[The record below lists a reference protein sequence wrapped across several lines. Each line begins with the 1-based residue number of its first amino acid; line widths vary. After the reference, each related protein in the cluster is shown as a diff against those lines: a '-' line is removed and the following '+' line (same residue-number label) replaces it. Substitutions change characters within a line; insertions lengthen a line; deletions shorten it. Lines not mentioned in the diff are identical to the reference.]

1 MIQDHIRTIKI
12 ITGVKMEVTPE
23 LSERVQKVVLKNLGS
38 WNSSNRNV
46 MYTNEPYLYITAHF
60 RLEVGTKEEIYL
72 NDKREE
78 IQAEDFLK
86 ELEG

>member
-1 MIQDHIRTIKI
+1 VKI
-12 ITGVKMEVTPE
+12 EVTPE
-23 LSERVQKVVLKNLGS
+23 LSKKVQKVVLENLGS
-38 WNSSNRNV
+38 WNSSERKI
-46 MYTNEPYLYITAHF
+46 MYTNEPYLYITDHF
-60 RLEVGTKEEIYL
+60 RLEVGTKEEIFL